1 MASNA
6 KDRLTEA
13 VSKKKGKSTSKQ
25 IAAYAD
31 CKMPTAMITKLRTWT
46 ATGVSD

>member
-25 IAAYAD
+25 IAAYSD
-31 CKMPTAMITKLRTWT
+31 CKTPTAKV
-46 ATGVSD
+46 GFVEEEK